1 MAINHLGL
9 EGKIKGQIGTS
20 VFYVVNEQNVVRRL
34 PRYDYNKRSPLQQK
48 NRKNIA
54 LLVKYFQQLRPVLYM
69 TLNNRPENRAVYHHF
84 LALNL
89 SVSVSFGVF
98 YPEFFILS
106 GTGLDYTSFQVS
118 RNGLDGNKF
127 HASWEP
133 FNYGNQSGNDL
144 LQAIL
149 FSKTKS
155 SFDFALTSVLRSSG
169 SCELLFNEEYK
180 NDECFVFLCFVKQDI
195 TTSSQSSVHAFT
207 AIS

>member
-1 MAINHLGL
+1 MATNYQALVGQTVGLIGECVYYVRNSKNIARRKAINPNNPRT
-9 EGKIKGQIGTS
+9 IRQ
-20 VFYVVNEQNVVRRL
+20 QN
-34 PRYDYNKRSPLQQK
+34 

-54 LLVKYFQQLRPVLYM
+54 LLVKFFQQLKPVLYR

-84 LALNL
+84 LSINL

-118 RNGLDGNKF
+118 RNELEGNKF
-127 HASWEP
+127 QASWEP
-133 FNYGNQSGNDL
+133 FSYGNQSGDEQ
-144 LQAIL
+144 LQAVL

-155 SFDFALTSVLRSSG
+155 SFDFALTSVLRCSG

-180 NDECFVFLCFVKQDI
+180 KDECFIYLCFVKQDI
-195 TTSSQSSVHAFT
+195 TMSSQSSVHAFA

>member
-1 MAINHLGL
+1 MAINYQGL
-9 EGKIKGQIGTS
+9 QGKIEGQIGKS
-20 VFYVVNEQNVVRRL
+20 VFYVVNGQNVVRRL

-54 LLVKYFQQLRPVLYM
+54 LLVKFFQQLKPVLYL

-118 RNGLDGNKF
+118 RNELEGNKF
-127 HASWEP
+127 HVSWEP
-133 FNYGNQSGNDL
+133 FSYGNQSGNDK

-149 FSKTKS
+149 FSKTNS
-155 SFDFALTSVLRSSG
+155 GFDFALTTILRSSG

-180 NDECFVFLCFVKQDI
+180 SDECFVYLCFVKQDI
-195 TTSSQSSVHAFT
+195 TMSSQSSVHAFAAT
-207 AIS
+207 

>member
-1 MAINHLGL
+1 MATNYQALVGQTVGLIGECVYYVRNSKNIARRKAINPNNPRT
-9 EGKIKGQIGTS
+9 IRQ
-20 VFYVVNEQNVVRRL
+20 QN
-34 PRYDYNKRSPLQQK
+34 

-54 LLVKYFQQLRPVLYM
+54 LLVKFFQQLKPVLYL

-118 RNGLDGNKF
+118 RNELEGNKF
-127 HASWEP
+127 HVSWEP
-133 FNYGNQSGNDL
+133 FSYGNQSGNDK

-149 FSKTKS
+149 FSKTNS
-155 SFDFALTSVLRSSG
+155 GFDFALTTILRSSG
-169 SCELLFNEEYK
+169 SCELLFNEEFK
-180 NDECFVFLCFVKQDI
+180 NDECFVYLCFVKQDI
-195 TTSSQSSVHAFT
+195 TMSSQSSVHAFA
-207 AIS
+207 AI